1 MRYLYLLLLLFILGC
16 NTNDDLKVDDNPST
30 DSFSEN
36 FGEEINSDFLGRV
49 LDINGLP
56 INNVDIKIGSS
67 TTRTDQNG
75 IFIIKNAT
83 VFEKFAYITS
93 SKTGYI
99 SGSRT
104 LIPNNGTNHVEIMMI
119 SSAPISVIQS
129 GQSSEVVL
137 SNQTKVIF
145 DGAFEDLNGNTYTG
159 SVSVS
164 MFHLLPSD
172 ENLTKLMPGAL
183 YAKDSEGEQQMLETF
198 GMLNVE
204 LKGNSGQKLQIADG
218 HQATMRMKIDDS
230 QTGTSPQTIP
240 LWSFDEEKGYWIE
253 EGVAE
258 KQGNY
263 YEGKVSHFS
272 WWNCDTFMKLAYLTV
287 KVTDSDSNPITN
299 VKIKLTVNS
308 SNFTSNYQNTNN
320 LGLASGQIPADEVI
334 NVKVLDI
341 CDNLIFNQNVG
352 PYSSNT
358 NNLYE
363 IILNNSDFQ
372 SIEIVGSLINCES
385 STVTNGYV
393 NLEFENQI
401 LTYVVNNGNFNFNTI
416 VCNTQTQSFLL
427 EGFDFDNL
435 QTTGNINYS
444 FTSLRV
450 DIGQIPACNAISE
463 FISFKINDDPVN
475 IILSNIQTYHYP
487 NASFPKFVIRS
498 NSGLQNVPEMVLNFN
513 INEKG
518 IYDDFLADGYS
529 YGFNHKFGNDTN
541 FSGFSVGFTVNSSC
555 QAILPLQINNAPNI
569 GEYFDITF
577 SGIFR
582 YPFSGPCNTN
592 TVTGVIHVLRDQ

>member
-1 MRYLYLLLLLFILGC
+1 MRYLYLLLLLFVLGC

-30 DSFSEN
+30 DNFSEN

-49 LDINGLP
+49 VDINGLP
-56 INNVDIKIGSS
+56 ISDVDIKIGSS

-75 IFIIKNAT
+75 VFIIKNAT

-93 SKTGYI
+93 TKTGYI

-104 LIPNNGTNHVEIMMI
+104 LVPNNGTNHVEIMMI

-129 GQSSEVVL
+129 GQSSEVAL
-137 SNQTKVIF
+137 SNGTKVIF

-164 MFHLLPSD
+164 MFHLLTSD
-172 ENLTKLMPGAL
+172 ENLASLMPGSL
-183 YAKDSEGEQQMLETF
+183 YAQDSEGEQQMLQTF

-204 LKGNSGQKLQIADG
+204 LKGNDGQKLQIADG

-230 QTGTSPQTIP
+230 QMTIAPQTIP

-272 WWNCDTFMKLAYLTV
+272 WWNCDAFMELAYLTV
-287 KVTDSDSNPITN
+287 KLTDSDSNPINN
-299 VKIKLTVNS
+299 VKVKLTVNS
-308 SNFTSNYQNTNN
+308 NNFTSNYQNTNN

-341 CDNLIFNQNVG
+341 CDNLLYNQNVG
-352 PYSSNT
+352 PFSSNT
-358 NNLYE
+358 NNLHE
-363 IILNNSDFQ
+363 IVLNNSDFQ

-385 STVTNGYV
+385 SPVTNGYV

-416 VCNTQTQSFLL
+416 VCNSQTQSFVL

-435 QTTGNINYS
+435 QSSGEINYS

-450 DIGQIPACNAISE
+450 DTGQIPVCNSISE
-463 FISFKINDDPVN
+463 FILFKVNNDPINLIVN
-475 IILSNIQTYHYP
+475 NLETFFTNGSNEYPYIIRANHGLYSLPGLSLSL
-487 NASFPKFVIRS
+487 A
-498 NSGLQNVPEMVLNFN
+498 E
-513 INEKG
+513 NE
-518 IYDDFLADGYS
+518 
-529 YGFNHKFGNDTN
+529 
-541 FSGFSVGFTVNSSC
+541 
-555 QAILPLQINNAPNI
+555 I
-569 GEYFDITF
+569 GEYAVSSGQFSIGLRHYFGGGNVVTGIGINNSVTNPCIQIATLQMNSSPEIGEYYDATF
-577 SGIFR
+577 TGYFTNPSNN
-582 YPFSGPCNTN
+582 PCNSSI
-592 TVTGVIHVLRDQ
+592 VTGVIHVLRDQ